1 MINNL
6 WIKINSPLSI
16 YLKKIKIKLIL
27 DKIFIKN
34 KLTNIIKIKI
44 KIGSRSKIK
53 IKRDNMNNKIHKNK
67 LLFIKISPIKITLK
81 HLTRVTLNLLIQ
93 LKSIKIDK

>member
-6 WIKINSPLSI
+6 WININSPLSI
-16 YLKKIKIKLIL
+16 YLKKIKIKLFL
-27 DKIFIKN
+27 DKIFSKN
-34 KLTNIIKIKI
+34 KLTNIIKI

-67 LLFIKISPIKITLK
+67 LLSIKISPIKIT
-81 HLTRVTLNLLIQ
+81 
-93 LKSIKIDK
+93 